1 MSLFEV
7 VERLCEVTRLQADI
21 IRNQAE
27 VIEQAKIGDSVA
39 EELAAMRN
47 TAAAELDLINKE
59 GY

>member
-21 IRNQAE
+21 IRKQAE
-27 VIEQAKIGDSVA
+27 VIEQAKTADSVA
-39 EELAAMRN
+39 SELAAMRD
-47 TAAAELDLINKE
+47 TAVAELNLINKE